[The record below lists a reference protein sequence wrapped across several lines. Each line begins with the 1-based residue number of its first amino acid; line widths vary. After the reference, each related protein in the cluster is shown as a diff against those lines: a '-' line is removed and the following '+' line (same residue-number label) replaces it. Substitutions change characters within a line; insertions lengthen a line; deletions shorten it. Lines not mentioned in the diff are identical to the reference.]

1 MVVTDSSKNINS
13 VVYSVSILVVLN
25 IQILYDINFV
35 DMTEILSFVLEK

>member
-13 VVYSVSILVVLN
+13 VVYSVTILVVLN
-25 IQILYDINFV
+25 IQILYDINFA